1 MIVTMSPRIY
11 DFKWVTL
18 KKYNL
23 YTIRVQS
30 KKQHCKKKA
39 IKSWIKLQSTNIK
52 RASNDNTPP
61 KKKNVFKNA
70 SLQRKQHDHGGN
82 TW

>member
-1 MIVTMSPRIY
+1 MVTMSPRIY
-11 DFKWVTL
+11 DFKWVIL

-23 YTIRVQS
+23 YTIKVQS

-52 RASNDNTPP
+52 WASNDNTPP
-61 KKKNVFKNA
+61 PKNKMFLKMLVNKEK
-70 SLQRKQHDHGGN
+70 RIIMV
-82 TW
+82 